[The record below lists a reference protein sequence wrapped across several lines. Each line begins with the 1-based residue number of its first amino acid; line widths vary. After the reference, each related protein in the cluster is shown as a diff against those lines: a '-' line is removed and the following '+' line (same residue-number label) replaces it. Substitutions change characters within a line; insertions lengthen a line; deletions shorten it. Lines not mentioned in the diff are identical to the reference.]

1 MDTTKSQILQ
11 IKWVD
16 NLLEENY
23 LDLGSSCNFHK
34 TLMDFQKD
42 NLKNST
48 QLRICQLE
56 KMKNNK
62 IEEVFRRK
70 NSLICLVGKL
80 EIISQWL
87 SLNQSPF

>member
-23 LDLGSSCNFHK
+23 LDLGFSCNFHK
-34 TLMDFQKD
+34 NLMDFQKD

-48 QLRICQLE
+48 QLHRSQLE
-56 KMKNNK
+56 KKKNNK
-62 IEEVFRRK
+62 IEEVFRQK
-70 NSLICLVGKL
+70 NSLKCLIGKL